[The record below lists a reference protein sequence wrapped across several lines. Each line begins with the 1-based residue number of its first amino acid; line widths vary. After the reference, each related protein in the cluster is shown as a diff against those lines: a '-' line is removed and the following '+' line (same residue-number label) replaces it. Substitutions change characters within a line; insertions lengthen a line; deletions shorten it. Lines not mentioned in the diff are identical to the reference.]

1 MALTRSQ
8 LDEEL
13 RALDAELRKLEA
25 DGVQEEVIQ
34 MALERAVNV
43 STRTVGQRDRLWWW
57 TQLYAVLDHRAV
69 RLLSSSGVS
78 SPP

>member
-1 MALTRSQ
+1 M
-8 LDEEL
+8 
-13 RALDAELRKLEA
+13 DAELRKLEA